1 MPPSLSTELL
11 EAAARWHVQL
21 TEQADNV
28 AETQAWQTWLD
39 ADPAHRAAWARMQAL
54 AQRLGSVPQGL
65 ALPTLGTARA
75 KRRRV
80 LQLLT
85 LLMSAGATGLAVHET
100 QGLRTLVADYRTR
113 TGERRQLQLADGST
127 LDINTASAVDVEY
140 SDKLRRLRLYEGEI
154 LVRTAADAQRRPFEV
169 ETQQG
174 RIVALGTHF
183 SVRSEGNQTQVA
195 VLEHA
200 VELHPHNAQSV
211 QRLEAGEQ
219 SEFTLHEVGP
229 VVPADAAQAAWSSGK
244 LVAID
249 QPLAH
254 FLAELSRHRSGV
266 LLCDPAVAELRLSG
280 AFRLGDTDAILD
292 NLTASLPVKV
302 SYATRY
308 WARVEPR

>member
-1 MPPSLSTELL
+1 MPPSLSAELL

-21 TEQADNV
+21 TEQPDNA
-28 AETQAWQTWLD
+28 AETKAWQAWLE
-39 ADPAHRAAWARMQAL
+39 ADPAHRAAWERMQAL
-54 AQRLGSVPQGL
+54 ARRLGSVPPGL
-65 ALPTLGTARA
+65 ALPTLGTVRA

-80 LQLLT
+80 LQLLM

-140 SDKLRRLRLYEGEI
+140 SDKLRLLRLYEGEI
-154 LVRTAADAQRRPFEV
+154 LVRTAVDAHRRPFEV
-169 ETQQG
+169 ETPQG

-183 SVRSEGNQTQVA
+183 SVRSAGDQTQVT

-200 VELHPHNAQSV
+200 VELRPRNTQRV
-211 QRLEAGEQ
+211 QRLQAGEQ
-219 SEFTLHEVGP
+219 AGFTLSGAGQVL
-229 VVPADAAQAAWSSGK
+229 PADAAQAAWSSGK

-249 QPLAH
+249 QPLSH
-254 FLAELSRHRSGV
+254 FLAELSRHRPGV

-302 SYATRY
+302 RYVTRY